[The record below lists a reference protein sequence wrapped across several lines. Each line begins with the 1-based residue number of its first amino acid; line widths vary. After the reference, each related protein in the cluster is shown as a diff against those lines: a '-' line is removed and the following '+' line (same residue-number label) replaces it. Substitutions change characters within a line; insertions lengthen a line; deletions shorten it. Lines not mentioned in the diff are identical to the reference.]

1 MSHDHD
7 DEQIS
12 FALTMKSNDQTERN
26 LDHDH
31 AHDHDHKLDYAS
43 KLFGF
48 DDMIS
53 PVATTLQKPFP
64 IALHS
69 PPEYPQTIFE
79 NKAIQER
86 TKTQNIKPQS
96 PPKME
101 TKPQAVE
108 EEEEDEEDFNIE
120 RIKGLL
126 QATKL
131 EIEKM
136 NTNQLDAYNNSC
148 KTALE
153 DMDKENM
160 ANNRGGF
167 NSTYKSDYP
176 MGKKIEVVKN
186 DAFITVKQPFN
197 AVWENQRRV
206 LADVNNTRDMLDD
219 DIPAPQTLDI
229 KKHAVAAT
237 YSPKKFDDMPLNFRS
252 FRK

>member
-1 MSHDHD
+1 
-7 DEQIS
+7 
-12 FALTMKSNDQTERN
+12 MKSNDHTERN

-31 AHDHDHKLDYAS
+31 HDDYKPGYAS

-86 TKTQNIKPQS
+86 TRTQNIKPQS

-101 TKPQAVE
+101 VRPQPQAQHHEEE
-108 EEEEDEEDFNIE
+108 EEEEDEEEFNIE

-136 NTNQLDAYNNSC
+136 NTDKMDSYNNSY

-160 ANNRGGF
+160 SNNRGGF
-167 NSTYKSDYP
+167 GTTTYNKFDNP
-176 MGKKIEVVKN
+176 VMGKKIEVVKN
-186 DAFITVKQPFN
+186 DAFVTVKQPFN
-197 AVWENQRRV
+197 ALWENQRKV
-206 LADVNNTRDMLDD
+206 LADTRDMYDD

-229 KKHAVAAT
+229 KKQAVAAT